1 MAAFEEE
8 RSVGAVVA
16 VRHGVAVALADAVG
30 DGVEARVGELRGT
43 HAHVVGQAAVDGHC
57 QSIDGD
63 ARVRGE
69 GRHLSDGMHPGIGA
83 AGAHHR
89 DAGTD
94 RNGHCLLQHA
104 LHGSQRR
111 QSWRL
116 LPLPAVEVGA
126 VVGDD
131 QSEARHAGRIGKTC
145 RGILVI
151 GISQALLFILLTI
164 RDGMGALGK
173 QVLDFV
179 RAGST
184 VVLRRL
190 PVYADPESLSP
201 RRRASSHF
209 PTESPEK

>member
-1 MAAFEEE
+1 MKPLLTTLDF
-8 RSVGAVVA
+8 GCPL
-16 VRHGVAVALADAVG
+16 HGNRCWQECIDTTYPRKIFSAYRCI
-30 DGVEARVGELRGT
+30 EMNHLRK
-43 HAHVVGQAAVDGHC
+43 
-57 QSIDGD
+57 
-63 ARVRGE
+63 R
-69 GRHLSDGMHPGIGA
+69 MHPGIGA
-83 AGAHHR
+83 TGTHHR
-89 DAGTD
+89 NAGTD

-104 LHGSQRR
+104 LHGSQHR

-126 VVGDD
+126 VIGDD